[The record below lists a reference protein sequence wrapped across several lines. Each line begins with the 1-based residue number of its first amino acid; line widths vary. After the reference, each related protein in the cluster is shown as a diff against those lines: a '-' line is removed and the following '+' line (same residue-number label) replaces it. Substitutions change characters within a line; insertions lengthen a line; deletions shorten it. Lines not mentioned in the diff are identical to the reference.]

1 MLKRSQIV
9 GIVIVLAGL
18 VAGLAYMTYVAGQK
32 RSQQRQVQEVVRD
45 TTDKLR
51 QVLTAKAVPDM
62 VAALDANVQ
71 AAKAPR
77 DPRLADAAEQ
87 YIVGAR
93 EVARRRTEI
102 EKLTRQAAA
111 SRQAL
116 ASHMARA
123 SSRGDAWM
131 RDALTIKKRV
141 EDDHFH
147 LGLALK
153 ALDEILYTMPDAEKA
168 LAAHVGRDLLIDASL
183 RDSARKQ
190 AQDEMRRAAD
200 DLERARRIPLR

>member
-1 MLKRSQIV
+1 MLKRNMVV
-9 GIVIVLAGL
+9 GVVIVLAGL
-18 VAGLAYMTYVAGQK
+18 IAGLGYMSFVAAQK
-32 RSQQRQVQEVVRD
+32 RSQQRQVQEAVRD

-51 QVLTAKAVPDM
+51 QVLSAKIAPDM
-62 VAALDANVQ
+62 VAALDANLQ

-77 DPRLADAAEQ
+77 DPRLASAAEG

-102 EKLTRQAAA
+102 ERLTRQATT

-123 SSRGDAWM
+123 SSRNDAWM
-131 RDALTIKKRV
+131 RDALALKKRV

-153 ALDEILYTMPDAEKA
+153 ALDEILYSMPDAEKA
-168 LAAHVGRDLLIDASL
+168 LAAHVGRDILIETSL

-190 AQDEMRRAAD
+190 AQDELRRAAD
-200 DLERARRIPLR
+200 DLERARRIQLR

>member
-1 MLKRSQIV
+1 MLKRSQGVAIAV
-9 GIVIVLAGL
+9 LLAGL
-18 VAGLAYMTYVAGQK
+18 IAGLAYMTYVAGQK

-51 QVLTAKAVPDM
+51 QVLSAKAAPDM
-62 VAALDANVQ
+62 VAALDANVK

-93 EVARRRTEI
+93 EVARRRAEI

-116 ASHMARA
+116 GGHMARA
-123 SSRGDAWM
+123 ASRNDAWM
-131 RDALTIKKRV
+131 RDALALKKRV

-168 LAAHVGRDLLIDASL
+168 LAAHVGRDMLIEASL

-200 DLERARRIPLR
+200 DLERARRIQLR

>member
-1 MLKRSQIV
+1 MLKRNLVV
-9 GIVIVLAGL
+9 GVVIVLAGL
-18 VAGLAYMTYVAGQK
+18 IAGLGYMSYVAAQK
-32 RSQQRQVQEVVRD
+32 RSQQRQVQAAVRD

-51 QVLTAKAVPDM
+51 EVLTAKVAPDM
-62 VAALDANVQ
+62 VAALDANLQ
-71 AAKAPR
+71 AARAPR
-77 DPRLADAAEQ
+77 DPRLTSAAEG

-102 EKLTRQAAA
+102 ERLTRQAAG

-116 ASHMARA
+116 AGHMARA
-123 SSRGDAWM
+123 SSRNDAWM
-131 RDALTIKKRV
+131 RDALTLKKKV
-141 EDDHFH
+141 EDDHFN

-153 ALDEILYTMPDAEKA
+153 ALDEILYSMPDAEKA
-168 LAAHVGRDLLIDASL
+168 LAAHVGRDILIEATL

-200 DLERARRIPLR
+200 DLDRARRIQLR

>member
-1 MLKRSQIV
+1 MLKRNLVV
-9 GIVIVLAGL
+9 GVAIVLAGL
-18 VAGLAYMTYVAGQK
+18 IAGLGYMSYVAAQK
-32 RSQQRQVQEVVRD
+32 RSQQRQVQQAVRD

-51 QVLTAKAVPDM
+51 EVLSAKVAPDM
-62 VAALDANVQ
+62 VAALDANLH

-77 DPRLADAAEQ
+77 DPRLASAAEG

-102 EKLTRQAAA
+102 ERLTRQAAV

-116 ASHMARA
+116 AGHMARA
-123 SSRGDAWM
+123 SSRNDAWM
-131 RDALTIKKRV
+131 RDALALKKKV

-153 ALDEILYTMPDAEKA
+153 ALDEILYSMPEAEKA

-183 RDSARKQ
+183 RDSARRQ
-190 AQDEMRRAAD
+190 AQDELRRAAD
-200 DLERARRIPLR
+200 DLERARRIQLR

>member
-1 MLKRSQIV
+1 MLKRSQV
-9 GIVIVLAGL
+9 VAIVIVLAGL

-51 QVLTAKAVPDM
+51 QVLTAKVAPDM

-87 YIVGAR
+87 YIIGAR
-93 EVARRRTEI
+93 EVARRRSEI
-102 EKLTRQAAA
+102 DKLTRQAAA

-116 ASHMARA
+116 AAHMARA
-123 SSRGDAWM
+123 SSRNDAWM
-131 RDALTIKKRV
+131 RDALAVKKRV

-147 LGLALK
+147 LGVALK
-153 ALDEILYTMPDAEKA
+153 ALDEIFYTMPDAEKA

-200 DLERARRIPLR
+200 DLDRARRIQLR